1 VVIDTDPGLDD
12 ALAILLALRSPELEV
27 LGMTTVCG
35 NVPVGQATKNLFRVL
50 SLLSS
55 PSVLVGQ
62 GAARPLEYQLATAA
76 AFHGT
81 DGLGELDRFVDE
93 AGACRYPAPRLP
105 AALPTAQEVWQECGR
120 RYPGELVLITLG
132 PLTNVALAL
141 KVSPAT
147 VQRFTR
153 IIAMAGAIA
162 VPGNVTPVAEFN
174 VYVDPHAAKRVLQ
187 AGLPLT
193 LVPLDV
199 TTQVGYDRSRLAAL
213 TQGSCDGVT
222 CFIADALG
230 RGFDFAE
237 TVEGHG
243 QVYLHDPL
251 AVAAAV
257 DPSLIRTDS
266 LYVEVETVGETTRG
280 ATIAD
285 RRTLRPEHKAKSNVQ
300 VGMGLDV
307 GRTMALFEERLCRK

>member
-27 LGMTTVCG
+27 VGMTTVCG

-55 PSVLVGQ
+55 PSVLIGQ

-93 AGACRYPAPRLP
+93 AGVCRYPAPRLP

-141 KVSPAT
+141 KVSPGT

-162 VPGNVTPVAEFN
+162 VPGNVTPAAEFN

-193 LVPLDV
+193 LIPLDV
-199 TTQVGYDRSRLAAL
+199 TTQVGYDRNRLAAL

-222 CFIADALG
+222 CFIADALD

-251 AVAAAV
+251 AVAAVV

-300 VGMGLDV
+300 VGIGLDV